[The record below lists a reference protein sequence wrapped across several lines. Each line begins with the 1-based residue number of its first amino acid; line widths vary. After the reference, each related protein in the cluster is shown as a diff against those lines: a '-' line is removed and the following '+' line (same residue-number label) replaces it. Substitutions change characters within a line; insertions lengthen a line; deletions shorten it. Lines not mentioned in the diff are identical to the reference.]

1 MAGAFCGTGRVLRRG
16 PQARSGKKGEGPMSK
31 RDYYEV
37 LGVERGADAQTIKSA
52 YRKLAMQYHPDRNP
66 GDGEAEARFK
76 EVGEAYA
83 VLSDADKRAAYDR
96 MGHAAF
102 QNGGG
107 GQGPFGA
114 GFGGGAADFADIFEQ
129 VFGDAFGGRR
139 ARRTGPA
146 RGADLRYDLEITLED
161 AFNGK
166 DTTIRVPTTV
176 TCSSCNGNGAEP
188 GTDVT
193 TCETCAGQ
201 GRIRRQQGFFTMEQ
215 TCPTCGGR
223 GQYVETPCREC
234 DGVGRVRQT
243 RELKV
248 EIPPGVEDGMRIR
261 LAGEGEA
268 GVRGGPRG
276 DLYIFISIR
285 PHEIFE
291 RDGPNL
297 YCRATVPMVTAALGG
312 GIEVPTI
319 EGGRAEMRIPDGS
332 QTGKRMRLRGKGMT
346 RLKAGGA
353 RGDMFVELFVETP
366 RNLTERQ
373 RELLAEF
380 CEISG
385 DGCNPESDGFFKK
398 VRRFWDDV
406 TGDDEGPRASA

>member
-1 MAGAFCGTGRVLRRG
+1 
-16 PQARSGKKGEGPMSK
+16 MSK

-37 LGVERGADAQTIKSA
+37 LGVSRDADAKAIKSA
-52 YRKLAMQYHPDRNP
+52 YRKLAMEYHPDRNP
-66 GDGEAEARFK
+66 GDEEAEVKFK
-76 EVGEAYA
+76 EVGEAYS

-102 QNGGG
+102 QNGGN

-114 GFGGGAADFADIFEQ
+114 GGFAGGAADFADIFEQ
-129 VFGDAFGGRR
+129 VFGEAFGGGRR
-139 ARRTGPA
+139 RRNGPA
-146 RGADLRYDLEITLED
+146 RGSDLRYDMEITLEE
-161 AFNGK
+161 AFHGK
-166 DTTIRVPTTV
+166 DATIRVPTTLG
-176 TCSSCNGNGAEP
+176 CERCGGDGAEP

-193 TCETCAGQ
+193 TCDTCAGA
-201 GRIRRQQGFFTMEQ
+201 GRIRRTQGFFTMEQ

-223 GQYVETPCREC
+223 GQYVETPCQEC

-243 RELKV
+243 RELNIQ
-248 EIPPGVEDGMRIR
+248 IPPGVEDGMRIR

-268 GVRGGPRG
+268 GARGGPRG
-276 DLYIFISIR
+276 DLYIFVSVK
-285 PHEIFE
+285 PHDIFE

-297 YCRATVPMVTAALGG
+297 YCRAAVPMVTAALGG
-312 GIEVPTI
+312 EIEAPTI

-346 RLKAGGA
+346 KLNSGGA

-366 RNLTERQ
+366 RKLCDRQ
-373 RELLAEF
+373 KELLREF
-380 CEISG
+380 CELSG
-385 DGCNPESDGFFKK
+385 DGCNPESEGFFKK

-406 TGDDEGPRASA
+406 RGDDEGPRPNA

>member
-1 MAGAFCGTGRVLRRG
+1 
-16 PQARSGKKGEGPMSK
+16 MSK

-37 LGVERGADAQTIKSA
+37 LGVAKDADAKTIKSA
-52 YRKLAMQYHPDRNP
+52 YRKQAMQYHPDRNP
-66 GDGEAEARFK
+66 GDEEAEARFK

-83 VLSDADKRAAYDR
+83 ILSDADKRAAYDR

-114 GFGGGAADFADIFEQ
+114 GGFAGAGAADFADIFEQ
-129 VFGDAFGGRR
+129 VFGDAFAGGRR
-139 ARRTGPA
+139 SRRTGPA
-146 RGADLRYDLEITLED
+146 RGSDLRYDMEISLEE
-161 AFNGK
+161 AFHGK
-166 DTTIRVPTTV
+166 DTAIKVPTTV
-176 TCSSCNGNGAEP
+176 TCGHCDGNGAEP
-188 GTDVT
+188 GTDVSSCD
-193 TCETCAGQ
+193 TCGGA

-248 EIPPGVEDGMRIR
+248 EIPAGVEDGMRIR

-268 GVRGGPRG
+268 GARGGPRG
-276 DLYIFISIR
+276 DLYIFISVA

-297 YCRATVPMVTAALGG
+297 YCRAPVPMTAAALGG
-312 GIEVPTI
+312 SIEVPTI
-319 EGGRAEMRIPDGS
+319 DGGRTEMRIPDGS
-332 QTGKRMRLRGKGMT
+332 QTGMRMRMRGKGMA
-346 RLKAGGA
+346 RLKSGGA
-353 RGDMFVELFVETP
+353 RGDMFVELYVETP
-366 RNLTERQ
+366 RNLSDRQ
-373 RELLAEF
+373 KELLQEF
-380 CEISG
+380 CSLSG
-385 DGCNPESDGFFKK
+385 HDCNPESDGFFKK
-398 VRRFWDDV
+398 VRRFWEDV
-406 TGDDEGPRASA
+406 TGEDEGTRPNA